1 MLVNATRWIRRHPV
15 RCAVYV
21 LLTVGVVWGAL
32 TARGILRGERNPLLT
47 RVARS
52 AWLRGWVERE
62 FRVRYS
68 IEAVSVFPKC
78 GFEVE
83 VRGVNVELMGAAVG
97 GMDAATVC
105 VSGSGEVRGIRIGP
119 QLIGVNSVQFDWP
132 RSIQGEGIVG
142 GAGGGRS
149 EEGRVGK
156 EGRCGGA
163 AYI

>member
-1 MLVNATRWIRRHPV
+1 MLANATRWIRRHPV

-83 VRGVNVELMGAAVG
+83 VRGVNPQKAEEVNVGGTRNVARACAEIGAALLY
-97 GMDAATVC
+97 
-105 VSGSGEVRGIRIGP
+105 VSTDYV
-119 QLIGVNSVQFDWP
+119 
-132 RSIQGEGIVG
+132 
-142 GAGGGRS
+142 
-149 EEGRVGK
+149 
-156 EGRCGGA
+156 
-163 AYI
+163 